1 MSYIRESGSTGRTP
15 MSRGHV
21 LKLSAAGIAGVSV
34 VSLMGA
40 GTSVAQSE
48 AKPGLM
54 AEFEAAAEEYGLPVE
69 VLLAIGYVNTRWE
82 MPPPQAS
89 EYERGSLHGWGG
101 YGIMA
106 LVRNPSTDTLG
117 EASRLTGI
125 PEASLKTDRVSNI
138 RGGAA
143 LLASSAGRGRPDTL
157 RGYSTVVAGRGNGK
171 SYKAPAG
178 VGGGELY
185 AGQVLDT
192 LERGASSRTKNG
204 ARVSLA
210 AQDLNKRRGRS

>member
-1 MSYIRESGSTGRTP
+1 MSYIRESGSTGRAP
-15 MSRGHV
+15 MSRGHF
-21 LKLSAAGIAGVSV
+21 LKLSAAGIAGTSI

-40 GTSVAQSE
+40 GTAVAQPD
-48 AKPGLM
+48 PGLM
-54 AEFEAAAEEYGLPVE
+54 VEFEAAAEEYGLPVE
-69 VLLAIGYVNTRWE
+69 VLLAMGYVNTRWE
-82 MPPPQAS
+82 MPPPEAS
-89 EYERGSLHGWGG
+89 EYERSSLHGWGG

-117 EASRLTGI
+117 EASQLTGI
-125 PEASLKTDRVSNI
+125 PVETLKTDRAANI

-157 RGYSTVVAGRGNGK
+157 RGYSGVVAGRGNGK
-171 SYKAPAG
+171 SYRATAG

-192 LERGASSRTKNG
+192 LERGASSRTRNRE
-204 ARVSLA
+204 RVSLA
-210 AQDLNKRRGRS
+210 AQDLNKRRGSA

>member
-1 MSYIRESGSTGRTP
+1 
-15 MSRGHV
+15 
-21 LKLSAAGIAGVSV
+21 
-34 VSLMGA
+34 
-40 GTSVAQSE
+40 
-48 AKPGLM
+48 
-54 AEFEAAAEEYGLPVE
+54 
-69 VLLAIGYVNTRWE
+69 
-82 MPPPQAS
+82 
-89 EYERGSLHGWGG
+89 
-101 YGIMA
+101 MA

-117 EASRLTGI
+117 EASRLTGL
-125 PEASLKTDRVSNI
+125 PEASLKTDRASNI
-138 RGGAA
+138 QGGAA

-157 RGYSTVVAGRGNGK
+157 RSYSTVVAGRGNGK

>member
-15 MSRGHV
+15 MSRGRF
-21 LKLSAAGIAGVSV
+21 LKLSAAGIAGASI

-40 GTSVAQSE
+40 GTAVAQPDLS
-48 AKPGLM
+48 LM

-82 MPPPQAS
+82 MPPPEAS

-125 PEASLKTDRVSNI
+125 PVETLKTDRAANI

-157 RGYSTVVAGRGNGK
+157 RGYSSVVAGRGNGK
-171 SYKAPAG
+171 SYRATAG
-178 VGGGELY
+178 VGGGDLY

-204 ARVSLA
+204 ERVSLA
-210 AQDLNKRRGRS
+210 AQDLNKRGGKS